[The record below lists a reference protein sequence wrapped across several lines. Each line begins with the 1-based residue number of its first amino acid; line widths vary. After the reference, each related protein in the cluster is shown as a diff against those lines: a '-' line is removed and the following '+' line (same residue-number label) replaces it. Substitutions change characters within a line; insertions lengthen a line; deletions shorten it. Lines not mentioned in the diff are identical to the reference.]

1 MADAV
6 VQLLSAARDVAAR
19 SPYQRA
25 IVPKLIE
32 LADEIMRFGDTALQ
46 DEFIAMAQ
54 AADFF
59 LLSPTSPLYL
69 PYISPRP
76 PPYLPHISATSHQ
89 AADFFLF
96 SLRAQ
101 LKAFMAEVKR
111 ALDIG
116 RYREILGARARV
128 RVPSP

>member
-1 MADAV
+1 M
-6 VQLLSAARDVAAR
+6 
-19 SPYQRA
+19 
-25 IVPKLIE
+25 PKLIE

-59 LLSPTSPLYL
+59 L
-69 PYISPRP
+69 
-76 PPYLPHISATSHQ
+76 
-89 AADFFLF
+89 F

-111 ALDIG
+111 ALERSVSKDASHLSKRLEAQTLTFTQCRTLLHFIQV
-116 RYREILGARARV
+116 RARV
-128 RVPSP
+128 RVRVRVRVRARVRVSVRG

>member
-59 LLSPTSPLYL
+59 L
-69 PYISPRP
+69 
-76 PPYLPHISATSHQ
+76 
-89 AADFFLF
+89 F

-116 RYREILGARARV
+116 RYREI
-128 RVPSP
+128 

>member
-1 MADAV
+1 MGVADAV

-59 LLSPTSPLYL
+59 L
-69 PYISPRP
+69 
-76 PPYLPHISATSHQ
+76 
-89 AADFFLF
+89 F

-116 RYREILGARARV
+116 RYREI
-128 RVPSP
+128 

>member
-1 MADAV
+1 MGTDRFFREAARLAKLQRALSEVGVADAV

-59 LLSPTSPLYL
+59 L
-69 PYISPRP
+69 
-76 PPYLPHISATSHQ
+76 
-89 AADFFLF
+89 F

-116 RYREILGARARV
+116 RYREI
-128 RVPSP
+128 

>member
-46 DEFIAMAQ
+46 DEFIRMAQ
-54 AADFF
+54 A
-59 LLSPTSPLYL
+59 
-69 PYISPRP
+69 
-76 PPYLPHISATSHQ
+76 
-89 AADFFLF
+89 
-96 SLRAQ
+96 RA
-101 LKAFMAEVKR
+101 
-111 ALDIG
+111 
-116 RYREILGARARV
+116 
-128 RVPSP
+128 